1 MTCHEVMDRV
11 YEADG
16 GENPPLVTQ
25 LRMQIHFFF
34 CPRCSREFEKL
45 QIARGLLGE
54 SFFPPSPSLEDAI
67 MAQLA
72 QIEEVPEEEYYG
84 VAGVSFRSWVITG
97 LVILLTLSTVFLG
110 MDFLKPS
117 YDWQSSLLLPV
128 GITIGAIVTAYGAIF
143 IGSHLK
149 ELTDRF
155 NMH

>member
-1 MTCHEVMDRV
+1 MDRM
-11 YEADG
+11 YEAEG
-16 GENPPLVTQ
+16 EENPSLVTQ

-34 CPRCSREFEKL
+34 CPRCSGEFEKL
-45 QIARGLLGE
+45 QTARGLLRE

-67 MAQLA
+67 MAKIGREA
-72 QIEEVPEEEYYG
+72 PEEEYYS
-84 VAGVSFRSWVITG
+84 VAGVSFRSWVIAG
-97 LVILLTLSTVFLG
+97 LVILITLSTAFLG

-128 GITIGAIVTAYGAIF
+128 GITIGAIVTAYGALF

-149 ELTDRF
+149 ELTDHF